1 MDLISGSL
9 RLNNTMTLLDTPLP
23 NSKCSPFLGY
33 GLGLRPT
40 HYADFLAA
48 PQVVDWLEIISE
60 NYMIQ
65 GGKPLAM
72 LDAIRQDYPVV
83 MHGVSMSI
91 GSVQPLD
98 RDYLNRLKGFAERIE
113 PKWISDHLCWTGVH
127 GVNLYDLYPLPYT
140 EEAVRHVV
148 ERIGQVQDI
157 LGRRL
162 VIENVSSYINYAAS
176 TMSESDFLSAIA
188 HQADCLLLLD
198 VNNIYV
204 SSINHGFDALT
215 FIDNL
220 PVDRIQQIHLAGH
233 SNIGDFIIDTHD
245 APIIDPVFALYAHA
259 CQRFGQ
265 VSTMIERDDKIPP
278 LAELISE
285 LERVR
290 QIAADARHSRQEK
303 LCPA

>member
-1 MDLISGSL
+1 MSRTHSPSSPD
-9 RLNNTMTLLDTPLP
+9 RRA
-23 NSKCSPFLGY
+23 PFLGY

-48 PQVVDWLEIISE
+48 PQAVDWLEIIAE

-72 LDAIRQDYPVV
+72 LDAIRADYPLA

-98 RDYLNRLKGFAERIE
+98 QDYLKRLKAFAQRIE
-113 PKWISDHLCWTGVH
+113 PQWISDHLCWTGVH
-127 GVNLYDLYPLPYT
+127 GVNLHDLYPLPYT
-140 EEAVRHVV
+140 EEALKHVV
-148 ERIGQVQDI
+148 GRIAEVQDL

-162 VIENVSSYINYAAS
+162 VIENVSSYLSYADS
-176 TMSESDFLSAIA
+176 VMSEWEFLAAIA
-188 HQADCLLLLD
+188 EQADCLLLLD

-204 SSINHGFDALT
+204 SSINHGFDPGD
-215 FIDNL
+215 FIDHL
-220 PVDRIQQIHLAGH
+220 PAGRIQQIHLAGH

-245 APIIDPVFALYAHA
+245 APIIDPVFDLYAHA
-259 CQRFGQ
+259 CRRFGA

-278 LAELISE
+278 LAELIAE
-285 LERVR
+285 LDRVR
-290 QIAADARHSRQEK
+290 RIAAGHIAPREISREAP
-303 LCPA
+303 CPA